1 MYVVWWPFQLNSAAD
16 VSGKS
21 FTKCGDFN
29 DKMLC
34 TGKNSKDNNL
44 SYWVSWC
51 VPVNCTRKHAA
62 QDITEYKTSEKLI
75 EVHPVLEQYIKL
87 EAQIF
92 FQLDKQ
98 ACVFFI
104 FPSPDAEFAKQV
116 NSNYSKLISLFFKY

>member
-1 MYVVWWPFQLNSAAD
+1 MYVVWWPFQLNSAAG

-51 VPVNCTRKHAA
+51 VPVNATVQGNMLHKILSNTKHQKTHWSPSSYWTIYQTRSA
-62 QDITEYKTSEKLI
+62 DILSTR
-75 EVHPVLEQYIKL
+75 
-87 EAQIF
+87 
-92 FQLDKQ
+92 Q
-98 ACVFFI
+98 ASIDVYFSF
-104 FPSPDAEFAKQV
+104 SRHQML
-116 NSNYSKLISLFFKY
+116 NLQSKLTRIIQS

>member
-1 MYVVWWPFQLNSAAD
+1 MYVVWWPFQLNSAAG

-51 VPVNCTRKHAA
+51 VPVNATVQGNMLHKILSNTKH
-62 QDITEYKTSEKLI
+62 QKKLI

-98 ACVFFI
+98 A
-104 FPSPDAEFAKQV
+104 
-116 NSNYSKLISLFFKY
+116 